1 MERDFLWS
9 FFPFVPWET
18 TQGVSGVML
27 MDWGGW
33 GVSPFVVV
41 VCFDFFYLSLA
52 ISFYFVQMVF
62 LKRCWN
68 PVLFFD
74 FSPSPF

>member
-27 MDWGGW
+27 MDWGG
-33 GVSPFVVV
+33 GGSRPLLLLFVLI
-41 VCFDFFYLSLA
+41 FFIFPSLSLFTL
-52 ISFYFVQMVF
+52 S
-62 LKRCWN
+62 RW
-68 PVLFFD
+68 FF
-74 FSPSPF
+74 